1 MGAGVLAGRSA
12 AAIGRGGG
20 RSTVAGRRTSR
31 SAARNI
37 PEDVRAQLRA
47 ELESLTESFSRLRPA
62 DRTPFRPTGAVIP
75 IDLRRQLEADV
86 VAFDVPTLTDWWA
99 KLRWETADSNLAPG
113 RRQDVVKAV
122 VSLAHL
128 LPREVWVVDGRH
140 VPTRD
145 LAEALADYNR
155 PE

>member
-1 MGAGVLAGRSA
+1 M
-12 AAIGRGGG
+12 
-20 RSTVAGRRTSR
+20 
-31 SAARNI
+31 
-37 PEDVRAQLRA
+37 
-47 ELESLTESFSRLRPA
+47 
-62 DRTPFRPTGAVIP
+62 
-75 IDLRRQLEADV
+75 
-86 VAFDVPTLTDWWA
+86 AFDVPTLTDWWA